1 MTVLLGL
8 LHYAFLALLLL
19 VVVYALGWSA
29 ANLD

>member
-19 VVVYALGWSA
+19 LLLYTLGLIRRH
-29 ANLD
+29 LD